1 MNGIEKITE
10 RIAAQNDADMKA
22 LMARAEAQAK
32 AVYNGY
38 QAAADQDYK
47 DTLEKGKKD
56 AAERIER
63 LGSVAQLEAR
73 KLQLA
78 AKQEMLG
85 KAYELAYQKLLSLPE
100 EQYAALLTRL
110 AVAASDT
117 GTEALVFSE
126 TDRSRYGKRVVL
138 AANEQLEQQGRT
150 GRLTLS
156 QESRSFQ
163 GGLYIQNGQVETN
176 CTFAALI
183 RLQREQTAKDVA
195 EILFD

>member
-22 LMARAEAQAK
+22 LKARAEAQAK
-32 AVYNGY
+32 AVYDGY

-56 AAERIER
+56 AAERVER

-73 KLQLA
+73 KLQLQ
-78 AKQEMLG
+78 AKQEMLE
-85 KAYELAYQKLLSLPE
+85 KAFALAYQKLLALPE
-100 EQYAALLTRL
+100 DQYAALLTRL

-117 GTEALVFSE
+117 GTEALVFSQ

-138 AANEQLEQQGRT
+138 AANEQLEQQGCT

-156 QESRSFQ
+156 EESRSFQ
-163 GGLYIQNGQVETN
+163 GGLYVQNGQVETN

-183 RLQREQTAKDVA
+183 RLQREHTAKDVA

>member
-22 LMARAEAQAK
+22 LMARAETQAK
-32 AVYNGY
+32 AIYDGY